1 MTPFDVSA
9 HIKSRNA
16 GELPNNDE
24 ILSAIEEE
32 YWSETESSVSDLS
45 TCNKSFDVY
54 TDDETEDE
62 ELITERACYSS
73 LIRRNSPFRLVG
85 NDYSGSF
92 SCPNRALR
100 LENQEKRLSPCQSH
114 LIWY

>member
-16 GELPNNDE
+16 CELPSNAV
-24 ILSAIEEE
+24 LSAIEEE
-32 YWSETESSVSDLS
+32 SSSETESSTSDLW
-45 TCNKSFDVY
+45 TCNKSSDIY
-54 TDDETEDE
+54 SDDETEDE
-62 ELITERACYSS
+62 ELISERACHSS
-73 LIRRNSPFRLVG
+73 LTRRNSPFRLVS

-92 SCPNRALR
+92 SCPNRPLR